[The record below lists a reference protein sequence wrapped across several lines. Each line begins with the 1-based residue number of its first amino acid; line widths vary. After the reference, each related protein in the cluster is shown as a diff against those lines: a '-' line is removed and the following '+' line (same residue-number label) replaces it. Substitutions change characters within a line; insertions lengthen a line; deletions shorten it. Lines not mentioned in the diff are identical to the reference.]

1 MHMKMKGAPHCNTAS
16 LRRQASNVV
25 KCDGLVENLWR
36 DNAGIPD
43 DHLAIEDKDCWM
55 VQKKD
60 GPISISLD
68 PSKHYISAFL
78 L

>member
-1 MHMKMKGAPHCNTAS
+1 MRMKMKGAPHCNTAL

-43 DHLAIEDKDCWM
+43 NRLAIEDKDCYM
-55 VQKKD
+55 VQKKEE
-60 GPISISLD
+60 PISKPLD
-68 PSKHYISAFL
+68 PSKRYISAFL